1 MFRVGGLREYRLT
14 TLPPEGSHVPH
25 HAVAPVRSMSA
36 PDMRLVLTNR
46 PQNVALVRQAL
57 SGLAGAVGLEEA
69 LLADVKTAVSEACN
83 NVVLHAYPEGVGP
96 LEVYACP
103 DGSTL
108 EIVVRD
114 VGEGIQPRTP
124 EPEAGMSGVGL
135 SLIQALTERVEF
147 VGGVGE
153 GTEVRMA
160 FRADVPL
167 RTEHVE
173 SGNGNGGL
181 PEGETVVSVTQSL
194 AGPVLGSVI
203 AVLAARAGFSIERL
217 SDAQLITDAIAAHA
231 AGAFVGQR
239 INTAIESSD
248 RQLDLRLGP
257 LVAGGGNALV
267 TASAIG
273 GLEPVLERLT
283 DEVVVEPADDG
294 EQLRL
299 TIVDRR

>member
-1 MFRVGGLREYRLT
+1 
-14 TLPPEGSHVPH
+14 
-25 HAVAPVRSMSA
+25 MSA
-36 PDMRLVLTNR
+36 PDMRLLLTNR
-46 PQNVALVRQAL
+46 PQNVALVRQAI
-57 SGLAGAVGLEEA
+57 SGLASAVGLEES

-83 NVVLHAYPEGVGP
+83 NVVLHAYPDGDGP

-103 DGSTL
+103 NGNQL

-114 VGEGIQPRTP
+114 QGGGIQPSTP
-124 EPEAGMSGVGL
+124 DPDAAMHGVGL

-147 VGGVGE
+147 NGGVGE

-173 SGNGNGGL
+173 DVNGHAL
-181 PEGETVVSVTQSL
+181 PRGETVVSVAQSL
-194 AGPVLGSVI
+194 AGAVLGSVI

-231 AGAFVGQR
+231 AGAFEGHRV
-239 INTAIESSD
+239 NAAIEAGD
-248 RQLDLRLGP
+248 RRLDLSLGP
-257 LVAGGGNALV
+257 LVPGGGNALV
-267 TASAIG
+267 TASAVG

-283 DEVVVEPADDG
+283 DELVVEPVDG
-294 EQLRL
+294 DEQLRL
-299 TIVDRR
+299 TILDRR